1 MEGSKDERSLAA
13 EEFLEH
19 KRALDHAKNYVKN
32 SVNGVNKKGLKGLE
46 ALLYV
51 LSDLS
56 KYAYLDKMDE
66 RYIREEMKN
75 LDYKLKD
82 VEDFASDERIYDNS
96 NQTDTLGI
104 FISAAINNVI
114 KRGEKV
120 HINSSKPINNLF
132 YRLKSAEGHVNIA
145 GDYLGKNAINSTIYA
160 KKAGNNAGEETV
172 NSEMHIY
179 ASGNYLGN
187 KNFASRIY
195 VYEAGDYL
203 GNASFMSMIYAKKA
217 GNNAGNGAYHSMLYI
232 DKAGN
237 MFAYSAKRS
246 EIHFGEVGDGAAK
259 YMSGCNVYGRKA
271 GKDFGENAFKSN
283 MYVDELG
290 NNPGLGMQYSE
301 LHFKKLD
308 GKLGSWDVDVKAN
321 NKVYKNGLPY
331 ILPNIKHAA
340 KVMTYWTKGG
350 ISNLGGSIINNSR
363 SILGVAQ
370 ITVGALA
377 IEEGVPYVY
386 LRMPGYLYA
395 LPFVALLGGYS
406 FYRGIY
412 NVLKDN

>member
-1 MEGSKDERSLAA
+1 MGGANSPGGWRGIVERS
-13 EEFLEH
+13 EEDIEF
-19 KRALDHAKNYVKN
+19 KNAKNYVKGSIN
-32 SVNGVNKKGLKGLE
+32 DANKKGLNGLD
-46 ALLYV
+46 ALLTV
-51 LSDLS
+51 ISDLS
-56 KYAYLDKMDE
+56 KSILSIYAGE
-66 RYIREEMKN
+66 EYIREEMKN
-75 LDYKLKD
+75 LNYKLKD
-82 VEDFASDERIYDNS
+82 VEDVAKDKSLYNCINKPGA
-96 NQTDTLGI
+96 LGVS
-104 FISAAINNVI
+104 ISAAINNVI
-114 KRGEKV
+114 KPGEK
-120 HINSSKPINNLF
+120 IYIDSPKPIDNLF
-132 YRLKSAEGHVNIA
+132 YNLKDAEGHVNVA

-160 KKAGNNAGEETV
+160 KKT
-172 NSEMHIY
+172 
-179 ASGNYLGN
+179 
-187 KNFASRIY
+187 
-195 VYEAGDYL
+195 
-203 GNASFMSMIYAKKA
+203 

>member
-46 ALLYV
+46 ALLSV

-217 GNNAGNGAYHSMLYI
+217 GDNAGNGAYHSMLHI
-232 DKAGN
+232 GKAGN
-237 MFAYSAKRS
+237 MFAYSARGS
-246 EIHFGEVGDGAAK
+246 EIHFDEVKNNAANK
-259 YMSGCNVYGRKA
+259 IKECNVHGRKA
-271 GKDFGENAFKSN
+271 GEHFGEDASKSKMHVDKIEGETGRHMNASKL
-283 MYVDELG
+283 YVKRIKGKIGHWRTKYEAIYLSG
-290 NNPGLGMQYSE
+290 CYNNISAE
-301 LHFKKLD
+301 
-308 GKLGSWDVDVKAN
+308 SWDLPS
-321 NKVYKNGLPY
+321 KVY
-331 ILPNIKHAA
+331 I
-340 KVMTYWTKGG
+340 
-350 ISNLGGSIINNSR
+350 R
-363 SILGVAQ
+363 
-370 ITVGALA
+370 
-377 IEEGVPYVY
+377 GVPYVLPNILY
-386 LRMPGYLYA
+386 KLNELRYKI
-395 LPFVALLGGYS
+395 
-406 FYRGIY
+406 RCK
-412 NVLKDN
+412 KDS